1 MTRVRVSHVQTSR
14 QKRFYYLLYLLVPE
28 RPKDVFVMAGIANK
42 LPFKK
47 CDVDDGRV
55 KVDKLKDEN
64 FEGQVVIVLRL
75 RSVHF

>member
-1 MTRVRVSHVQTSR
+1 
-14 QKRFYYLLYLLVPE
+14 
-28 RPKDVFVMAGIANK
+28 MAGIANK